1 MRPADV
7 GLPAGTR
14 RRTPGLRRSE
24 LATLSGISVEY
35 LTRLEQGRDQRPST
49 QVLAALAQA
58 LHLTDADREHLQE
71 LSNISH
77 GTELC
82 AAARDA
88 ARTVRPTTRAIL
100 ERLDPTPACVVNHLA
115 DLLAWNTEYDHL
127 VRPLGILNDPN
138 PNLLRF
144 AFTHPGAKDA
154 FQDWDDM
161 ADHQVARLH
170 QLRNGDPAVE
180 ILAAELAESAG
191 AQFAQRWQRRPVSE
205 RPSRVTALEHPQ
217 VGTLRLS
224 EERLRL
230 ADRGQQ
236 DLIIYLPADAATS
249 TGLDRLAGRHPGA
262 LRAVTT

>member
-49 QVLAALAQA
+49 QVLAALAEA
-58 LHLTDADREHLQE
+58 LHLTDADREHLRE
-71 LSNISH
+71 LSSISH

-88 ARTVRPTTRAIL
+88 ARTVRPATRAIL

-115 DLLAWNTEYDHL
+115 DLLAWNAGYDHL
-127 VRPLGILNDPN
+127 ARPLGILDDPT

-144 AFTHPGAKDA
+144 AFTHSGARDA
-154 FQDWDDM
+154 FPDWAEM
-161 ADHQVARLH
+161 ADHHVARLH
-170 QLRNGDPAVE
+170 QLRNGDPAAE
-180 ILAAELAESAG
+180 ILAAELAEAVG
-191 AQFAQRWQRRPVSE
+191 VEFARRWELRPLNE
-205 RPSRVTALEHPQ
+205 RPSRVTAVEHPQ
-217 VGTLRLS
+217 VGILRLAEETLRLS
-224 EERLRL
+224 DQ
-230 ADRGQQ
+230 AQQ
-236 DLIIYLPADAATS
+236 DLVIYLPTDAATS
-249 TGLDRLAGRHPGA
+249 TGLDRLPGRQPGA